1 MRERDWKDSADAQ
14 QWDREHLASNPARA
28 EHLGLLVDYVE
39 HLGLDLLLDLGCGTG
54 VVAEMVLERA
64 TGSSVVG
71 LDSSPAMLEIAR
83 RRLARFGGRARLLE
97 ADLADV
103 SDVSGLGLPGP
114 FDAAVAVQSLHHLAA
129 PALQPLLGWTR
140 TVLKPGGW
148 LLIADRVGVPAPELY
163 PAFHRYKA
171 RTGHSRNPSTWD
183 EYLSDLHRGH
193 DLPQPLDGYLA
204 LLGAAGFHAGCVE
217 CRADRAFIVARAPT
231 RRSR

>member
-1 MRERDWKDSADAQ
+1 MRERDWKDPADAE
-14 QWDREHLASNPARA
+14 QWDREHLATNPVRA
-28 EHLGLLVDYVE
+28 EHLGLLVDYVG
-39 HLGLDLLLDLGCGTG
+39 HLGLAQLLDLGCGTG
-54 VVAEMVLERA
+54 VVDEMVLDRA
-64 TGSSVVG
+64 GGSSVVG

-83 RRLARFGGRARLLE
+83 RRLSRFGARAHLLE

-103 SDVSGLGLPGP
+103 SGLGSPGP
-114 FDAAVAVQSLHHLAA
+114 FDAAIAVQSLHHLAA

-148 LLIADRVGVPAPELY
+148 LLIADRVGVPGAELY
-163 PAFHRYKA
+163 PAFHHYKA

-183 EYLSDLHRGH
+183 EYVSDLHRGH

-204 LLGAAGFHAGCVE
+204 LLGAAGFHAACVE

-231 RRSR
+231 R